1 MTGITK
7 AGNSRVRTLLTKS
20 TNSMARTSTNVKF
33 KRLKRRQSGISEDI
47 IDYAD
52 RGNKRIRYKMNKL
65 KRSGKN
71 HNVAKTAAAREL
83 SCFIWGMMTHNIYGE
98 IA

>member
-1 MTGITK
+1 
-7 AGNSRVRTLLTKS
+7 
-20 TNSMARTSTNVKF
+20 MARTYTNVKS
-33 KRLKRRQSGISEDI
+33 KRLKGRQSGISDYV

-65 KRSGKN
+65 KRSGKS

-83 SCFIWGMMTHNIYGE
+83 SCFIWGMMTNNIYGE

>member
-1 MTGITK
+1 
-7 AGNSRVRTLLTKS
+7 
-20 TNSMARTSTNVKF
+20 MARTYTIVKS
-33 KRLKRRQSGISEDI
+33 KRLKSRQSSINDEI
-47 IDYAD
+47 IEYAD

-65 KRSGKN
+65 KRSGKG

-83 SCFIWGMMTHNIYGE
+83 SCFIWGMMTNNIYGE